1 MRQHTDSIAGHVWTR
16 RHFLGATGANLA
28 LIAAAP
34 YVAGAQR
41 RAVSESDESVLA
53 QAEARIQQHRTG
65 PATLRLLAPD
75 GQALPVGVSVKIS
88 QRRHRFLFGCNIFK
102 LGRCRRPEDNA
113 AYEEHFAGLLNFATL
128 PFYWWNYERQKGEP
142 QDERTDE
149 VIRWCKAHDV
159 TTKGHPL
166 AWNYIDPR
174 WLKGTA
180 EEIMQLQF
188 QRIERCVR
196 RFQGDIDIWDVV
208 NEATHHDRQGPKE
221 NAPQLTRAISKMGV
235 GEYVRAAF
243 KRARQANPKATLLI
257 NDYRTGTAYANKV
270 ISELVDDR
278 QRPLYDVIGI
288 QSHMH
293 GGYWGAARAWE
304 VCERFARFGKPL
316 HFTETTVVSGPKEGS
331 QWTTTAEGERRQ
343 AQCVKEFYTVLF
355 SHPAVEALTWWD
367 FTDQGAWQG
376 APAGLLREDM
386 SPKPAHEELGELIKK
401 KWWTRVEATTD
412 AGGKVD
418 LRGFF
423 GSYNL
428 SVRHEGRE
436 LQGRFVLGPGLAE
449 TIEVRLS

>member
-1 MRQHTDSIAGHVWTR
+1 MRQRTHSIPGCTWTR
-16 RHFLGATGANLA
+16 RRLLKAGGASLA
-28 LIAAAP
+28 SLAAAP

-41 RAVSESDESVLA
+41 RDVSESDESVLA

-65 PATLRLLAPD
+65 PATLRLVGPD
-75 GQALPVGVSVKIS
+75 GQVLPTGVGVKIR

-128 PFYWWNYERQKGEP
+128 PFYWWNYERQKGQP
-142 QDERTDE
+142 QDERTDA
-149 VIRWCKAHDV
+149 VVRWCKAHDV

-166 AWNYIDPR
+166 AWNYVDPR
-174 WLKGTA
+174 WLSGTA
-180 EEIMQLQF
+180 QEVMQLQL
-188 QRIERCVR
+188 QRIDRCVR

-257 NDYRTGTAYANKV
+257 NDYRTDTAYADKV
-270 ISELVDDR
+270 ISELVDDQ

-293 GGYWGAARAWE
+293 GGYWRAARAWE

-343 AQCVKEFYTVLF
+343 AQSVREFYTVLF

-376 APAGLLREDM
+376 APAGLLRDDL
-386 SPKPAHEELGELIKK
+386 SPKPAYEALAELIKK
-401 KWWTRVEATTD
+401 KWWTRVEAETD

-423 GSYNL
+423 GNYEL
-428 SVRHEGRE
+428 FVHYRGRE
-436 LQGRFVLGPGLAE
+436 LHGRFVLKPGLCG
-449 TIEVRLS
+449 TLDVLVS